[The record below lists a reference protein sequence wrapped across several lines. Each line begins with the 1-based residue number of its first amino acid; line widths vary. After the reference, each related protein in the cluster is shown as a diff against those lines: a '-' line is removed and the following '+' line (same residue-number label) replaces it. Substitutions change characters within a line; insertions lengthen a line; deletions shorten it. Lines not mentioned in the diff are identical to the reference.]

1 MLCAIGCNSETYWD
15 VDCRYSFHE
24 FEERYYPIDAT
35 PEAIRQVASDQV
47 PDRLDGWL
55 LAATH
60 LAGRILRCQLR
71 AASHGG
77 WQLVLLGPNSD

>member
-60 LAGRILRCQLR
+60 LGRTYSSLPASGRQPRRMAAR
-71 AASHGG
+71 AARAE
-77 WQLVLLGPNSD
+77 